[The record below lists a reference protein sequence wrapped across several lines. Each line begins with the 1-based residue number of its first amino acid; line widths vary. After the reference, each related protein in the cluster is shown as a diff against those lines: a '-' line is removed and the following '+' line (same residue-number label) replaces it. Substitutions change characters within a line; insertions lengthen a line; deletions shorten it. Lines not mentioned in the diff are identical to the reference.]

1 MPLLPCV
8 KGSNERIK
16 KKSRIN
22 VLIVWVATCKIKK
35 FLPVNIWEENQNASV
50 YVLRPMPKFKKLCLA
65 RARNE
70 NLNISKPCHKRVF
83 GAMLGAYRI

>member
-1 MPLLPCV
+1 MPLLPYV
-8 KGSNERIK
+8 KGSNERIQ
-16 KKSRIN
+16 KKSKIK
-22 VLIVWVATCKIKK
+22 VLIIWVATCKIQK

-70 NLNISKPCHKRVF
+70 NL
-83 GAMLGAYRI
+83 MLASLVTKEYLVRC

>member
-8 KGSNERIK
+8 KDSNERIQ
-16 KKSRIN
+16 KKSKIK
-22 VLIVWVATCKIKK
+22 VLIVWVATCKIQK

-50 YVLRPMPKFKKLCLA
+50 YVLRPMPKFKKLCLV

-70 NLNISKPCHKRVF
+70 NLILASLVTKEYLVRC
-83 GAMLGAYRI
+83 